1 MNNVQNQSPASPA
14 SAPASGPRPCVFL
27 DRDGTVS
34 REAGY
39 INHPER
45 IELLPGSATAIRQL
59 NENGVLAVLTTN
71 QAGVGRGYF
80 TEEVLHKI
88 HERLQNQ
95 LAMKRA
101 RLDAIYY
108 APTHPDSKIE
118 RYRKQ
123 DDMRKPGTGM
133 IERAC
138 REFSV
143 DLSRSYVVGDKST
156 DIEFARNAGV
166 KGVFVLSGYGLGEYE
181 HQRHEWKFE
190 PDHVAEDLREAVSWI
205 LDDLRVRETAS

>member
-1 MNNVQNQSPASPA
+1 MNRSPSQSPAA
-14 SAPASGPRPCVFL
+14 ANNGAAGPRPAVFL

-59 NENGVLAVLTTN
+59 NDRGILALLTTN

-80 TEEVLHKI
+80 TEDVLHKI
-88 HERLQNQ
+88 HERLQQQ
-95 LAMKRA
+95 LALKRA

-108 APTHPDSKIE
+108 APTHPDAKIE
-118 RYRKQ
+118 RYRR
-123 DDMRKPGTGM
+123 DDNLRKPRTGM
-133 IERAC
+133 IEQAC
-138 REFSV
+138 RDFAI
-143 DLSRSYVVGDKST
+143 DLSRSYVVGDKGT

-181 HQRHEWKFE
+181 HQRHEWKHQ

-205 LDDLRVRETAS
+205 IEDLRVAEPAR

>member
-1 MNNVQNQSPASPA
+1 LNNLQNASSSSA

-59 NENGVLAVLTTN
+59 NESGVLAVLTTN
-71 QAGVGRGYF
+71 QAGVGRGDF
-80 TEEVLHKI
+80 TEEILHRI
-88 HERLQNQ
+88 HERLQEQ

-101 RLDAIYY
+101 RLDAVYY

-123 DDMRKPGTGM
+123 DNMRKPGTGM
-133 IERAC
+133 IEKAC
-138 REFSV
+138 REFAV

-181 HQRHEWKFE
+181 HQRHEWKVE

-205 LDDLRVRETAS
+205 LDDLRVRESAP

>member
-1 MNNVQNQSPASPA
+1 MNHVQNQSPASSNNSHPA
-14 SAPASGPRPCVFL
+14 PRPCVFL

-80 TEEVLHKI
+80 TEDVLHKI
-88 HERLQNQ
+88 HERLQQQ

-118 RYRKQ
+118 RYRRN
-123 DDMRKPGTGM
+123 DAMRKPGTGM
-133 IERAC
+133 IEKAC
-138 REFSV
+138 REFAV

-181 HQRHEWKFE
+181 HQRHEWKYE

-205 LDDLRVRETAS
+205 LEDLRVRESAS

>member
-1 MNNVQNQSPASPA
+1 M
-14 SAPASGPRPCVFL
+14 FL

-59 NENGVLAVLTTN
+59 NDRNVLAILTTN

-80 TEEVLHKI
+80 TEDVLTRI
-88 HERLQNQ
+88 HDRLQEQ

-101 RLDAIYY
+101 KLDAIYY
-108 APTHPDSKIE
+108 APTHPDAKVQQ
-118 RYRKQ
+118 YRRH
-123 DDMRKPGTGM
+123 DEMRKPGTGM

-156 DIEFARNAGV
+156 DIEFARNAGI

-181 HQRHEWKFE
+181 HQRHEWKVE

-205 LDDLRVRETAS
+205 LDDLAAPEASPS